1 MAFIDVLAEY
11 GCCEVSPVDFYRDIF
26 PDGSIERRGEYRTG
40 EFIGNPIGV
49 FQTERKG
56 EEYKFHQ
63 IILNDLE
70 GLKELQQSSFSILS
84 GLTYFGRRNV
94 LEHASKMYAMIFD
107 IDGVTDKGL
116 ARFIYG
122 TRCDLNIYPAPQYIV
137 LSGSGIHLYYLF
149 EEPIPLYP
157 NIKLQLKELKY
168 ALTRKIWNMY
178 VSDIKEPQYQ
188 GINQGFRVVGGKT
201 KKGGIVR
208 AFRCSEKK
216 ITLSYLNEF
225 VQEQYRIDETKL
237 FPDTSMSLIEAAAA
251 YPEWYQKRVID
262 GEPKGRWHVSRRLY
276 EWWKRQI
283 LSGATYHH
291 RYYCIMLLAIIA
303 RKCSY
308 YDKKHNPNPVTYE
321 ELEKDAYELQEYL
334 NGIKPDEPFTK
345 TDIKAA
351 LECFDSNFID
361 MTRKECERVTAINI
375 PAQKRNYRKQSLH
388 LKLARSNRDILCEER
403 GKSDWRDGNGRP
415 SKGFIVY
422 EWRQQH
428 PDGRK
433 ADCIRDTKLSKPTV
447 LKWWDYNPP
456 TVRQISPNVRQEIN
470 EYRQGHIVVTIPQI
484 LIDLD
489 KERELAEKENN
500 SDDDN

>member
-1 MAFIDVLAEY
+1 MAFTDVLAEY
-11 GCCEVSPVDFYRDIF
+11 GCYEVAPVDFYRDIF
-26 PDGSIERRGEYRTG
+26 PDGSIERRGEFRTG

-56 EEYKFHQ
+56 EEFKFHQ

-122 TRCDLNIYPAPQYIV
+122 TRCDFNIYPAPQYIV

-201 KKGGIVR
+201 KKGDIVR

-237 FPDTSMSLIEAAAA
+237 FPDTTMSLIEAAAA

-345 TDIKAA
+345 SDVKAA

-361 MTRKECERVTAINI
+361 MTRKECERVTAITI
-375 PAQKRNYRKQSLH
+375 PAQKRNYQKQEWH
-388 LKLARSNRDILCEER
+388 LEDMRTKKVNMKRR
-403 GKSDWRDGNGRP
+403 GQAFKKPEGRP
-415 SKGFIVY
+415 SKGLSVY

-428 PDGRK
+428 PEGRK
-433 ADCIRDTKLSKPTV
+433 ADCNKDTGLDPKTIR
-447 LKWWDYNPP
+447 KWWEYTPP
-456 TVRQISPNVRQEIN
+456 TVRHISPNVRQEIDEFGRSHIIVTQPKLLF
-470 EYRQGHIVVTIPQI
+470 EYNRR
-484 LIDLD
+484 LD
-489 KERELAEKENN
+489 ERENN
-500 SDDDN
+500 FDDDN